1 MRQVWITKAGKPEV
15 LMVKAAPDPQ
25 PASGEVCIR
34 VEASGVNFADV
45 LARMGIYPD
54 LPSIPA
60 VVGYEIAGRV
70 DAIGHGVEPKEALN
84 KYRHSQI
91 FRILNGSWES
101 FDDFQPLSPS
111 PGLEIGLYGF

>member
-1 MRQVWITKAGKPEV
+1 MGFLFSCKSFKHFPV
-15 LMVKAAPDPQ
+15 
-25 PASGEVCIR
+25 ASRFSFIILL
-34 VEASGVNFADV
+34 S
-45 LARMGIYPD
+45 
-54 LPSIPA
+54 S
-60 VVGYEIAGRV
+60 
-70 DAIGHGVEPKEALN
+70 KEALN

>member
-1 MRQVWITKAGKPEV
+1 MVMRKGITMAWRN
-15 LMVKAAPDPQ
+15 
-25 PASGEVCIR
+25 CT
-34 VEASGVNFADV
+34 
-45 LARMGIYPD
+45 
-54 LPSIPA
+54 
-60 VVGYEIAGRV
+60 
-70 DAIGHGVEPKEALN
+70 KEALN

>member
-1 MRQVWITKAGKPEV
+1 MIFLIDDFYRKLEV
-15 LMVKAAPDPQ
+15 LMK
-25 PASGEVCIR
+25 R
-34 VEASGVNFADV
+34 
-45 LARMGIYPD
+45 
-54 LPSIPA
+54 SIGRK
-60 VVGYEIAGRV
+60 VGKIT
-70 DAIGHGVEPKEALN
+70 KEALN